1 MVLLYSIIFLRRF
14 VSGYMIIS
22 ERIFQRIKELGISQK
37 EFADRT
43 GITPSTISDW
53 KHKKTNPA
61 ADKLMIICKA
71 LQITPNELLS
81 DTSDNQ
87 DKWDVD
93 YMLVDEQSED
103 YILLQ
108 QYHTLDVAKKSRL
121 MGYLQALCQTEDKGK
136 EE

>member
-1 MVLLYSIIFLRRF
+1 
-14 VSGYMIIS
+14 MIIS

-87 DKWDVD
+87 DKWEVD

-121 MGYLQALCQTEDKGK
+121 MGYLQGLCQAGDEKTGE
-136 EE
+136 